1 MADEAKKLD
10 HRSVDAAIELAKIA
24 IPTHGLV
31 LDKAGAVAKFIEEVA
46 RKIAEISNSI
56 RAAPGSLP

>member
-1 MADEAKKLD
+1 VADEAKKLD

-46 RKIAEISNSI
+46 RKIAEISI
-56 RAAPGSLP
+56 